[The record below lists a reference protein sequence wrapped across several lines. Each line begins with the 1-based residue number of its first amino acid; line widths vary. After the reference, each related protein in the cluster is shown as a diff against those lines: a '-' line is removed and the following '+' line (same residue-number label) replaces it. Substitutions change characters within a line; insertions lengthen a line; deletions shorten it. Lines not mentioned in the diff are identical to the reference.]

1 MAVAPLQNVAH
12 MNLKKRPPYLPF
24 KSYFSV
30 TVFSNSTTV
39 ESTLVGSKKKQKGT
53 LMFKWLKICFKMV
66 LSLLEHVSSINEH
79 IRHWLPNFFI
89 EKYDFWKKKF
99 GAAVFPY
106 VSLCIAF
113 KQFLTKN
120 GFWGWSEL
128 FFENLPKID
137 SKSNSVLANP

>member
-1 MAVAPLQNVAH
+1 MT
-12 MNLKKRPPYLPF
+12 MNC
-24 KSYFSV
+24 SFSDFINKFYWEIIFEIIFL
-30 TVFSNSTTV
+30 VFNPHCSTTV

-53 LMFKWLKICFKMV
+53 LMFKWLKMCFKMV

-79 IRHWLPNFFI
+79 IRHWIPTFLS

-120 GFWGWSEL
+120 GFWGWSKL